1 MGMTRI
7 FLLLRLSLFFT
18 RTILF
23 FSNSHPLSAAL
34 LLVIAT
40 LGGGI
45 RLNRYLRIWFF
56 FALMLIFLGGII
68 VIFLYITT
76 LSRNDKIKSSLF
88 LEFATTFFGVIIV
101 RINLRLVSRDKMFTL
116 SGLYEESSGLMLLFL
131 TFYLLITLLVVVKLR
146 ERFKGTLRTK
156 V

>member
-1 MGMTRI
+1 MGDSCLMTRI

-40 LGGGI
+40 LGVGI

-116 SGLYEESSGLMLLFL
+116 SGLYEESSGLMLLF
-131 TFYLLITLLVVVKLR
+131 
-146 ERFKGTLRTK
+146 
-156 V
+156 